1 MSNLIA
7 LLGGAGGLAVCGL
20 ALFILFRGELKAT
33 AHKTEMLYRQMMAD
47 KDEALV
53 DNEREITQLKTD
65 LSETQADRDQAWPS
79 WELLKVRCAE
89 LERMKRVWLGN
100 GDEESCRDVL
110 MDNLWV
116 LEPNFVYRSPTK
128 ERNIDNTLRH
138 LFGGDPSQLSDT
150 EFRFAVASNDLWR
163 PDVCGWADV
172 GASLQ
177 PNLSS
182 EKQVLLLIE
191 LKASY
196 VPINRKAIEQA
207 LVYAFALM
215 MKAEKELWGRPI
227 ECLVIGHEIA
237 EDVNDLHLRIGKT
250 THGAVRI
257 TPLTY
262 ELLIKRAATNLLG
275 YFPTQETT
283 GSQAWTAS

>member
-7 LLGGAGGLAVCGL
+7 LLSSVGGLAVCGL
-20 ALFILFRGELKAT
+20 TLFILFRSELKAT
-33 AHKTEMLYRQMMAD
+33 VHKTETLYRQMLTD
-47 KDEALV
+47 KDETLA
-53 DNEREITQLKTD
+53 DNERKLTRLQTD
-65 LSETQADRDQAWPS
+65 LSATQADRDQAWPS
-79 WELLKVRCAE
+79 WELLKARCAE

-138 LFGGDPSQLSDT
+138 LFGNEPSQLSDT
-150 EFRFAVASNDLWR
+150 EFRFAIASNDQWR

-172 GASLQ
+172 SASLQ
-177 PNLSS
+177 PNLNA
-182 EKQVLLLIE
+182 EHQVLLLIE

-196 VPINRKAIEQA
+196 VSINRKAIEQA

-262 ELLIKRAATNLLG
+262 ELLIKRAARNLLG
-275 YFPTQETT
+275 YLPPEETANTQ
-283 GSQAWTAS
+283 A